1 MRFGR
6 SVPVPE
12 AVGEALE
19 LLFGEPIGHVRVIEH
34 SLFARLHVS
43 NNATTRRRRI
53 YLRGSAADFFKN
65 PSLMLHEYCHV
76 LKQWEPRALTVPRY
90 LLESA
95 RRGYW
100 NNRFEIEARAFA
112 DAHVER
118 LRAML
123 SGQSRPGES
132 ATERSAKE
140 PPAGAPD
147 RQLRAGS
154 QAPGVTGPSQPNNA
168 SRS

>member
-6 SVPVPE
+6 SVPVPD
-12 AVGEALE
+12 AVGAALE
-19 LLFGEPIGHVRVIEH
+19 LLFGERIGHVRVIEY
-34 SLFARLHVS
+34 SVFARLHVS

-76 LKQWEPRALTVPRY
+76 LKQWEPRTLTVPRY
-90 LLESA
+90 LHESL

-118 LRAML
+118 LKAL
-123 SGQSRPGES
+123 LLGQSRPGGS
-132 ATERSAKE
+132 VL
-140 PPAGAPD
+140 D
-147 RQLRAGS
+147 RRPQADS
-154 QAPGVTGPSQPNNA
+154 QAPVDSPAPAVAPPNQPNSA

>member
-1 MRFGR
+1 MLFGR
-6 SVPVPE
+6 SIPVPE
-12 AVGEALE
+12 AVGAALE
-19 LLFGEPIGHVRVIEH
+19 LLFGESIGHVRVIEY

-76 LKQWEPRALTVPRY
+76 LKQWEPRTLTVRRY

-112 DAHVER
+112 DAHCDR
-118 LRAML
+118 LQVML
-123 SGQSRPGES
+123 LGQSRADSKAP
-132 ATERSAKE
+132 AVT
-140 PPAGAPD
+140 PPN
-147 RQLRAGS
+147 
-154 QAPGVTGPSQPNNA
+154 QPKSA